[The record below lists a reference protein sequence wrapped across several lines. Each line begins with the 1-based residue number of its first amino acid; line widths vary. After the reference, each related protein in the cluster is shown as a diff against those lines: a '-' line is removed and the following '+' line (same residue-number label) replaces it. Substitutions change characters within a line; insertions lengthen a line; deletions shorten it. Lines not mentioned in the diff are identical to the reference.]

1 MVKTVEQPASQSAEG
16 KQDVN
21 NLSTKNRNTLIAVVA
36 IFLGLPLIVYAALT
50 ITRLSSRAYTPSPV
64 VTGPTPTPTPT
75 PTPPVN
81 NPPIAFINN
90 PVLPNGKV
98 GKPYSAKIDAVD
110 PNGDLVGITS
120 IENLPPGIK
129 MGPCRD
135 SYSFSECT
143 ISGTPKTAGKFPVK
157 VKVSDKGNNVVVTTF
172 SLSIGF

>member
-1 MVKTVEQPASQSAEG
+1 MIKTVKQPVAPSAEV
-16 KQDVN
+16 KQNINRFSIKD
-21 NLSTKNRNTLIAVVA
+21 RNTFIAVIA
-36 IFLGLPLIVYAALT
+36 IFLVLPLIVYAALT
-50 ITRLSSRAYTPSPV
+50 ITKLSSRAYTPTSV
-64 VTGPTPTPTPT
+64 ATGPTPTPTPT

-143 ISGTPKTAGKFPVK
+143 ISGTPKKAGKYPIK
-157 VKVSDKGNNVVVTTF
+157 VKVTDKGNNVVVTTF
-172 SLSIGF
+172 SLSIGL